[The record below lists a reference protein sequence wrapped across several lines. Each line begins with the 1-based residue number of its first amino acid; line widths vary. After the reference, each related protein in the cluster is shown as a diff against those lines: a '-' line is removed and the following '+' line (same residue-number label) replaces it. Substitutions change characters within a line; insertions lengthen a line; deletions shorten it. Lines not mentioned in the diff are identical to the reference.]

1 MRKVLIAVGVTSI
14 LGAILLSGRSRAG
27 ALLPA
32 PSSVLTGKASWYGPG
47 FHGRQTANQEIY
59 NENAMTCAHKTLPFN
74 TKLEV
79 TDNLTGRSVVVRV
92 NDRGPF
98 VAGRILDLSKAAA
111 ESLDMIERGVI
122 NVTARIV

>member
-1 MRKVLIAVGVTSI
+1 MRKLLLVFGAASIVGAVM
-14 LGAILLSGRSRAG
+14 LSGRSRAN
-27 ALLPA
+27 P
-32 PSSVLTGKASWYGPG
+32 PSNSGGVLTGKASWYGPG

-59 NENAMTCAHKTLPFN
+59 DENKMTCAHKTLKFN
-74 TKLEV
+74 TRLEV

-98 VAGRILDLSKAAA
+98 VSGRIIDLSKAAA

-122 NVTARIV
+122 DVTARIV

>member
-1 MRKVLIAVGVTSI
+1 MRKVLIGLGFGAVV
-14 LGAILLSGRSRAG
+14 GAVVLSSSRVRA
-27 ALLPA
+27 PA
-32 PSSVLTGKASWYGPG
+32 TPSTVLTGKASWYGPG

-59 NENAMTCAHKTLPFN
+59 NENAMTCAHKTLKFG

-122 NVTARIV
+122 NVTARVV